1 METYVMWA
9 TILSPVVAVLIAA
22 FMTYK
27 SNKDTRKQLQGLKNL
42 CIMQIS
48 NTIDMLEME
57 LYKFSLGKEDD
68 KNELTALHNELYHLR
83 QEEKPNSKELDKI
96 KHKIE
101 KLSLDVRYK
110 DTFSL
115 RIINR
120 QFGLMEAID
129 KVKRMK

>member
-68 KNELTALHNELYHLR
+68 KNELKALHNELYHLR